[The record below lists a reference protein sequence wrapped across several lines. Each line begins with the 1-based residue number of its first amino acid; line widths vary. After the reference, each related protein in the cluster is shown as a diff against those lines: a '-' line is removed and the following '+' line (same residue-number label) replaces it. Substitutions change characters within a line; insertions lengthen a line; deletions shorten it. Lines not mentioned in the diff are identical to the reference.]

1 MKVKPEPVTTAPMA
15 PITDAVAQAL
25 AASTAETLK
34 SLTALSLPMPS
45 LAQLQTDYLQQATA
59 LWNQSLQQF
68 QALAGAAID
77 KAAVLPVP
85 TPVLG
90 DRRFAAP
97 DWAEN
102 PEIGRAHV

>member
-45 LAQLQTDYLQQATA
+45 LAQLQTD
-59 LWNQSLQQF
+59 
-68 QALAGAAID
+68 
-77 KAAVLPVP
+77 
-85 TPVLG
+85 
-90 DRRFAAP
+90 
-97 DWAEN
+97 
-102 PEIGRAHV
+102 